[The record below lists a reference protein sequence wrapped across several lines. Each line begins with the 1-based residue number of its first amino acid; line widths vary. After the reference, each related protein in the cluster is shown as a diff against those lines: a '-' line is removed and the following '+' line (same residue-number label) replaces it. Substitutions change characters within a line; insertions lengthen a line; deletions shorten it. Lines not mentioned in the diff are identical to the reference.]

1 MLPRI
6 QLLRIYCMLVVYLNL
21 HGEQY
26 VGSVTE
32 FVGTVKNLSVIALQ
46 DEKYLTSDNAYNFV
60 KLNISWL
67 PPDSGRQPSSYS
79 VIVTDAQ
86 TGEGAS
92 TSECPEGSIFY
103 ISNNDKQRYVLLP
116 ENNMFIDMPDLHVR
130 PNCSYKVQVIA
141 NPRTK
146 SLVNPPEILYTVP
159 ECIGRKCSCV
169 NAKIMLPIP
178 TINITRKEK
187 EMISINWSV
196 SSNSNAS
203 NVHYYII
210 SVGVPLLT
218 SRKGLPVYN
227 ITKIGHVPAGKTNF
241 SWNMKSHDRY
251 TEVTDGYKVMVNAVN
266 NHGCFGTEGIF
277 ILHSTS
283 PEDTAETIGHNAR
296 WFIIIGALG
305 VCCIL
310 FGTFSFILYHNSN
323 NFRTTFYNNSR
334 AHRIPKCKSLW
345 VEAILQ
351 RHNILY
357 FQPKSEEECKQDAK
371 KLQVPFKSVKLVR
384 ELGSGHFGKVYL
396 GRVDDANDTLVAVK
410 MSHDSEVRREF
421 LEEIEMM
428 QKAGTHPHLVSLVG
442 YCIEPDKPTCILLE
456 YMQGGDLLTFLQLEK
471 KNQTSKIVCKDGN
484 TVRYLWKRNI
494 SETLY
499 MNINFIASSKES
511 NYKSKQLVPKYMNI
525 GNEEERDTSNTD
537 ENCIHKME
545 RHQFLKFAIEIATG
559 MEYLESKEIVHRDL
573 AARNILVSADLTLK
587 ISDFGLSRSG
597 IYVIKSSKGKTHH
610 LPVRWMS
617 PEALR
622 DRSFSS
628 KSDVW
633 SFGVVMWEIGTLG
646 SFPYSDV
653 QDDRLLRYVVCEN
666 GRLEQPESV
675 PSEIYGIMRSCW
687 ATDPESRPNFSQLIL
702 ELRTL
707 MNSVT
712 SLRSASNPCY
722 TLSF

>member
-210 SVGVPLLT
+210 
-218 SRKGLPVYN
+218 
-227 ITKIGHVPAGKTNF
+227 
-241 SWNMKSHDRY
+241 
-251 TEVTDGYKVMVNAVN
+251 
-266 NHGCFGTEGIF
+266 
-277 ILHSTS
+277 
-283 PEDTAETIGHNAR
+283 
-296 WFIIIGALG
+296 
-305 VCCIL
+305 
-310 FGTFSFILYHNSN
+310 
-323 NFRTTFYNNSR
+323 
-334 AHRIPKCKSLW
+334 RIPKCKSLW

-494 SETLY
+494 SE
-499 MNINFIASSKES
+499 N
-511 NYKSKQLVPKYMNI
+511 
-525 GNEEERDTSNTD
+525 